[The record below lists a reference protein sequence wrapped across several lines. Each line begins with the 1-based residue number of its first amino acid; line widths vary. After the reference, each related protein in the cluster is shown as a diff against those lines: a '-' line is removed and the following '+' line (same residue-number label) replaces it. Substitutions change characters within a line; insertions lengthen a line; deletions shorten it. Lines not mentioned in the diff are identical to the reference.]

1 MFGAYIR
8 NNVLKTTDVEVP
20 VLSLTIDRHF
30 LGMESVAGK

>member
-1 MFGAYIR
+1 MLGAYIR
-8 NNVLKTTDVEVP
+8 NNVLKTMEVP

>member
-8 NNVLKTTDVEVP
+8 NNVLKTMDMEVP